1 MSKNE
6 IWNSGTQ
13 EGKRNNPFSFPEF
26 LSSRF
31 SSLVS
36 TDDNPSR
43 LALTFLPMFSR
54 IVSLLLVAGTA
65 FASAAPAPLTAK
77 ELAAVAKVESVSIP
91 TPAEAMAALGKVAK
105 PNWQSRYRQPIPTTF
120 SNRAQIALNI
130 GGLIADGYIA
140 VEAEDAQ
147 QVKNTGK
154 DIIALAKTLGVSESV
169 IARGNSIFEFA
180 ERNEWNT
187 LKEELEATQNE
198 VKLSL
203 EQQHDADLVCLV
215 SLGAWIRATEILSG
229 WIADNY
235 TPAAAKLLR
244 QPEIVALMRAKLDG
258 LPTKAK
264 EDPLVA
270 DLIAGLPELEALVSF
285 SSDKVPTQNDVK
297 AVKEVSGKLMKR
309 ISTKPNAK

>member
-1 MSKNE
+1 
-6 IWNSGTQ
+6 
-13 EGKRNNPFSFPEF
+13 
-26 LSSRF
+26 
-31 SSLVS
+31 
-36 TDDNPSR
+36 
-43 LALTFLPMFSR
+43 MFSR
-54 IVSLLLVAGTA
+54 IVLISLLWGAAA
-65 FASAAPAPLTAK
+65 FAASTPAPLTAK
-77 ELAAVAKVESVSIP
+77 ELASVAKVDAVSIP

-105 PNWQSRYRQPIPTTF
+105 PNWQSRYRPPIPTTF
-120 SNRAQIALNI
+120 SSRAQIALNI

-154 DIIALAKTLGVSESV
+154 DIIALAKCLAVSESV

-215 SLGAWIRATEILSG
+215 SLGAWIRGTEVISS

-244 QPEIVALMRAKLDG
+244 QPEIVALMQSKLND
-258 LPTKAK
+258 LPAKAK

-270 DLIAGLPELEALVSF
+270 ALIEGLPELEALVSF
-285 SSDKVPTQNDVK
+285 PSDKIPSQNDVK
-297 AVKEVSGKLMKR
+297 AVKEVSNKLMQR
-309 ISTKPNAK
+309 ISTKQNVK

>member
-1 MSKNE
+1 
-6 IWNSGTQ
+6 
-13 EGKRNNPFSFPEF
+13 
-26 LSSRF
+26 
-31 SSLVS
+31 
-36 TDDNPSR
+36 
-43 LALTFLPMFSR
+43 MFSR
-54 IVSLLLVAGTA
+54 ILFLLLLAGTP
-65 FASAAPAPLTAK
+65 FATAAPSPLTAR
-77 ELAAVAKVESVSIP
+77 ELAAVTKVESVSVP

-105 PNWQSRYRQPIPTTF
+105 PNWQSRYRAPIPTTF

-154 DIIALAKTLGVSESV
+154 DIIALAKCLAISETV

-187 LKEELEATQNE
+187 LKEELEATQND

-203 EQQHDADLVCLV
+203 QQQHDADLVWLV

-229 WIADNY
+229 WIAENY

-244 QPEIVALMRAKLDG
+244 QPEIIALMRAKIEG
-258 LPTKAK
+258 LPAKAK

-270 DLIAGLPELEALVSF
+270 DLITGLPELEALVSF
-285 SSDKVPTQNDVK
+285 SSDKTPTQNDVK
-297 AVKEVSGKLMKR
+297 AVKEISTKLMKR